1 MRVQV
6 VMPQLGESI
15 VEGTIVE
22 WHKKIGDYV
31 KQNEELFTLTTDK
44 VDTGVPA
51 PQAGVL
57 VEILANVDQTISVG
71 EGVAVIDTAAQAGA
85 TAAAPAAP
93 APAAALA
100 ATPAAPQAPAPAAP
114 AAVDDEG
121 DTDGEPTARL
131 SPVAKNLL
139 DEAGITDFST
149 IEGTGVGGRIL
160 KQDAQNF
167 IDARATAPADT
178 AAPQAVSAPRTP
190 QLASP
195 VPPSATST
203 PTSAGV
209 TQIAAPPIMTR
220 SGSTPMPASAP
231 AAAIKAAA
239 APPAAK
245 IVEQRPPRPQ
255 FSLPMIANA
264 HSNDT
269 LHAPAVVVVGPDDR
283 VEPMSRSRIAVSAN
297 LTHARRTAAH
307 CATVWEADMT
317 GVVDA
322 RNRLHADYAKLN
334 VNLTYT
340 PFFLAAI
347 ASALGRFPVLNSAT
361 DGENIIFRSHITL
374 GIASAWKDGLIV
386 PTIKNANSLSL
397 LGITRATNDIQ
408 RRTEEGDLRPSDLET
423 ATFTITN
430 TGVLG
435 AKYGVP
441 TLFPPQVGILSL
453 GTIEKR
459 VVVGKDDSLRVRS
472 MVSFCLSFDHRV
484 VDFNDAD
491 GFMKHIVEYL
501 ETTEW

>member
-22 WHKKIGDYV
+22 WHKKIGDSV
-31 KQNEELFTLTTDK
+31 KKDEELFTITTDK

-57 VEILANVDQTISVG
+57 VEILANIDQTISVG
-71 EGVAVIDTAAQAGA
+71 ELVAVIDTAADAA
-85 TAAAPAAP
+85 TEAPAAAAPVAAAPASP
-93 APAAALA
+93 APV
-100 ATPAAPQAPAPAAP
+100 ATPAA
-114 AAVDDEG
+114 DDEG
-121 DTDGEPTARL
+121 DNEGEPAARL

-139 DEAGITDFST
+139 EEAGITDYSG

-160 KQDAQNF
+160 KQDAQNY
-167 IDARATAPADT
+167 IDALQAAAPA
-178 AAPQAVSAPRTP
+178 AAQRSP
-190 QLASP
+190 QLATP
-195 VPPSATST
+195 VPASATTT

-220 SGSTPMPASAP
+220 SSAAP
-231 AAAIKAAA
+231 APPVAPSTAIKAAA
-239 APPAAK
+239 PAPAAK

-255 FSLPMIANA
+255 FSLPMVASSNA
-264 HSNDT
+264 PNADM
-269 LHAPAVVVVGPDDR
+269 LHAPAVVVGPEDR

-317 GVVDA
+317 RVVEA
-322 RNRLHADYAKLN
+322 RNRLHAEYAKLD

-347 ASALGRFPVLNSAT
+347 ASALGRFPVLNAAT

-386 PTIKNANSLSL
+386 PTIKNANALSL
-397 LGITRATNDIQ
+397 LGISRATNDIQ
-408 RRTEEGDLRPSDLET
+408 RRTEEGDLRPSDLEQ

-459 VVVGKDDSLRVRS
+459 VVVGEDDSLRVRS
-472 MVSFCLSFDHRV
+472 MVNICLSFDHRV